1 MHMKKHYLF
10 LALYMFVMGLGLIVT
25 KHVFNTSYESEHF
38 GQTFL
43 PFMTILA
50 VMSVI
55 YGLRNKSTI
64 ALASTKKHGWL
75 FILPFITITL
85 LWILTM
91 VENVNTGLMFILP
104 MIDAILIG
112 IAEEG
117 AFRGIILGG
126 LARRMKPIYA
136 VFLSAVLFAA
146 LHLLNVL
153 GGVTMSDVL
162 NQMLSTFL
170 MGIFLGAVYIY
181 TRNIFYPIFFHFAW
195 DYVFL
200 NNGLGAVSFAPMLF
214 IGTVVLEVL
223 VIVWILWKMRHVQT
237 LEPKSDVTAIKQ

>member
-91 VENVNTGLMFILP
+91 VDNANAGLMFILA

-112 IAEEG
+112 IAEEV

-126 LARRMKPIYA
+126 LAQRIKPLYA
-136 VFLSAVLFAA
+136 VLLSAILFAA

-153 GGVTMSDVL
+153 GGVTLRDVL

-170 MGIFLGAVYIY
+170 MGIF
-181 TRNIFYPIFFHFAW
+181 
-195 DYVFL
+195 
-200 NNGLGAVSFAPMLF
+200 LGAVSFAPMLF